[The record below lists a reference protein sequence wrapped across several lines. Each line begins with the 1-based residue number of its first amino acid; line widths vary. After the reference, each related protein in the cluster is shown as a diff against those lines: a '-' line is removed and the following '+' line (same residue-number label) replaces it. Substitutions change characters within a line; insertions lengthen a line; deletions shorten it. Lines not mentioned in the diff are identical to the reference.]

1 VIRRD
6 CPFSGLLVVIAWLR
20 QLNSLNRASRM
31 LIVALQLKAQQ
42 KKPIMNGILLHAG
55 WTY

>member
-1 VIRRD
+1 
-6 CPFSGLLVVIAWLR
+6 VVIAWLR